1 MQEDPLK
8 TSPPSKITL
17 FLGLEWDLEKMEIRL
32 TTERVAKLVQRLTDL
47 EGRADVT
54 LKELQSK
61 GKVTGR
67 VTAALASQIC
77 DGAAAVMICNEE
89 GLRKL
94 GLAPRAKIVSLGL
107 AASDPVTMLGGPI
120 PASQQ
125 ALARVNMSIDD
136 IDLYVFMWCICW
148 SIGWCISS
156 I

>member
-1 MQEDPLK
+1 MVTHDQDEGFRRNANLAQMQ
-8 TSPPSKITL
+8 
-17 FLGLEWDLEKMEIRL
+17 KMK
-32 TTERVAKLVQRLTDL
+32 A
-47 EGRADVT
+47 

-136 IDLYVFMWCICW
+136 IDLYVFCVVYLLVYLFLNLWCETDI
-148 SIGWCISS
+148 WC
-156 I
+156 

>member
-1 MQEDPLK
+1 MVTHDQDEGFRRNANLAQMQ
-8 TSPPSKITL
+8 
-17 FLGLEWDLEKMEIRL
+17 KMK
-32 TTERVAKLVQRLTDL
+32 A
-47 EGRADVT
+47 

-136 IDLYVFMWCICW
+136 IDLYVFVCGVLVGVFVSNLWCETDV
-148 SIGWCISS
+148 WC
-156 I
+156 

>member
-1 MQEDPLK
+1 MVTHDQDEGFRRNANLAQMQ
-8 TSPPSKITL
+8 
-17 FLGLEWDLEKMEIRL
+17 KMK
-32 TTERVAKLVQRLTDL
+32 A
-47 EGRADVT
+47 

-136 IDLYVFMWCICW
+136 IDLYVFVWCTCW
-148 SIGWCISS
+148 YDCFELMM
-156 I
+156 

>member
-1 MQEDPLK
+1 MVTHDQDEGFRRNANLAQMQ
-8 TSPPSKITL
+8 
-17 FLGLEWDLEKMEIRL
+17 KMK
-32 TTERVAKLVQRLTDL
+32 A
-47 EGRADVT
+47 

-136 IDLYVFMWCICW
+136 IDLYVFCVVYLLVYLF
-148 SIGWCISS
+148 
-156 I
+156 

>member
-1 MQEDPLK
+1 VVTHDQDEGFRRNANLAQMQ
-8 TSPPSKITL
+8 
-17 FLGLEWDLEKMEIRL
+17 KMK
-32 TTERVAKLVQRLTDL
+32 A
-47 EGRADVT
+47 

-61 GKVTGR
+61 GKLSGR

-136 IDLYVFMWCICW
+136 IDLYVFVCGVLCFEVMV
-148 SIGWCISS
+148 
-156 I
+156 

>member
-1 MQEDPLK
+1 MVTHDQDEGFRRNANLAQMQ
-8 TSPPSKITL
+8 
-17 FLGLEWDLEKMEIRL
+17 KMK
-32 TTERVAKLVQRLTDL
+32 A
-47 EGRADVT
+47 

-136 IDLYVFMWCICW
+136 IDLYVFCVVYLLVYLFRTYGARQTYGVDI
-148 SIGWCISS
+148 
-156 I
+156 